1 MPDPTKTILDGTMTV
16 SGLIVLI
23 TTLIAILGSAL
34 GLITFL
40 RAQAR
45 ERTREN
51 SERDDRLM
59 NAINDR
65 DKAVHDKL
73 REHHVLIDTFWK
85 RPEIEAEFVH
95 QRANVDTVSQALL
108 RRIEQGGKE
117 HHELSLEVARL
128 HERMNMRDVAD
139 KELKE
144 VLKDLQGKITDI
156 AIKQGVR

>member
-51 SERDDRLM
+51 VERDDRLM
-59 NAINDR
+59 KAINDR
-65 DKAVHDKL
+65 DKAVQDRLH
-73 REHHVLIDTFWK
+73 EHHNMIDTFWK
-85 RPEIEAEFVH
+85 RPEIESEFLH
-95 QRANVDTVSQALL
+95 QRRNVDMVTNGLL
-108 RRIEQGGKE
+108 DRIEKGGKE
-117 HHELSLEVARL
+117 HHSLSLEVARL
-128 HERMNMRDVAD
+128 HERMNIRDVAD